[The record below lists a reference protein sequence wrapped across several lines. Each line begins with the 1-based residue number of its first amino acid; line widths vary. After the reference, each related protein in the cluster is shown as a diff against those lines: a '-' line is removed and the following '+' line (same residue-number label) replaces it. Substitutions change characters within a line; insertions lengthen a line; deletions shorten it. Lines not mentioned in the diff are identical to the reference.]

1 MAATQQDLSSAPTP
15 VVNGPVRHAA
25 TWPLELYRS
34 AVGKKWVMA
43 LTGVVLLLFV
53 FGHMIGNLK
62 IYLGAEELDHYGEFL
77 REILVPLVP
86 RTVTLWIVR
95 IGDWHSTWVSWLPNG
110 KHFGG
115 TSTFKSRCV
124 VHASVHRRWT

>member
-1 MAATQQDLSSAPTP
+1 MTP
-15 VVNGPVRHAA
+15 PSRPDPGSLDDR
-25 TWPLELYRS
+25 LIELLDRCDWVH
-34 AVGKKWVMA
+34 VGHEWDV
-43 LTGVVLLLFV
+43 
-53 FGHMIGNLK
+53 
-62 IYLGAEELDHYGEFL
+62 E
-77 REILVPLVP
+77 
-86 RTVTLWIVR
+86 TLWIVR